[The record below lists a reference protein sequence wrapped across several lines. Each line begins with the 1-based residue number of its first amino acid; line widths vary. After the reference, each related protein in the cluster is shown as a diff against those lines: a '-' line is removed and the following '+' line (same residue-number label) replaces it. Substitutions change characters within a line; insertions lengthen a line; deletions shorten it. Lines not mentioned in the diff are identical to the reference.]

1 VQFAAWLVVKEQRYK
16 ETGKLH
22 SDGKIELFYK
32 SIVVGLLL
40 VTIIIALMGGV
51 SLTRQPQWNG
61 WNFVVPVRSV
71 STPSSSQ

>member
-1 VQFAAWLVVKEQRYK
+1 MQFAAWLVVKEQRYK

-51 SLTRQPQWNG
+51 SLTL
-61 WNFVVPVRSV
+61 SLIHI
-71 STPSSSQ
+71 